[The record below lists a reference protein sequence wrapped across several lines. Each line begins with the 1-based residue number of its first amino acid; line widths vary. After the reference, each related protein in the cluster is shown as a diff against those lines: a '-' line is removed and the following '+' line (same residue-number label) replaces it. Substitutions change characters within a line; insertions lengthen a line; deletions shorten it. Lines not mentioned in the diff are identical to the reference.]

1 MNKARQTLG
10 DRPEST
16 QRGRFYQNRPYSS
29 QSLEE
34 EPGEEVHLIQ
44 ERAEAKN
51 SVDTNYAR
59 NTSQVSE
66 ACPFECINTE
76 GIFVVGKVQITLDA
90 WKELTSGKLILD
102 TVQRVS
108 VSFESDLN

>member
-1 MNKARQTLG
+1 MEIAQKAHKGVGFTKTDPTALRVWKRNQGKRFTSY
-10 DRPEST
+10 R
-16 QRGRFYQNRPYSS
+16 RGLKP
-29 QSLEE
+29 
-34 EPGEEVHLIQ
+34 
-44 ERAEAKN
+44 KN